1 MRNRRTPIAVEGF
14 HFILSAGL
22 ITLVLT
28 SLTWKLPA
36 ALAFGVMLFIAFFFR
51 NPWRKIPCVAN
62 AVVSPADGVIVY
74 LGKAYEEHLGT
85 EMLKISIFMSVL
97 NVHVNRAPFSGRII
111 DIFHKSGKFLNARS
125 ETATF
130 ENEQGG
136 IILET
141 DSGLKFAII
150 QIAGLIARRIVSY
163 PVKGD
168 LLRRGERFGMI
179 CFGSRVDVYLPEN
192 IDLQVVAGDKTVAG
206 TTILGYF
213 REPAISSFA

>member
-74 LGKAYEEHLGT
+74 LGKAYEEHLET
-85 EMLKISIFMSVL
+85 EMLKISIFMSVF
-97 NVHVNRAPFSGRII
+97 NVHVNRAPFSGRVVGV
-111 DIFHKSGKFLNARS
+111 FHKSGKFLDARS
-125 ETATF
+125 ERATF
-130 ENEQGG
+130 ENEQCG
-136 IILET
+136 IFLET
-141 DSGLKFAII
+141 DSGINLVVV
-150 QIAGLIARRIVSY
+150 QVAGLIARRIVSY

-168 LLRRGERFGMI
+168 TLRRGERFGLI
-179 CFGSRVDVYLPEN
+179 CFGSRVDVYLPKN
-192 IDLQVVAGDKTVAG
+192 IDLQVVAGDKTIAG
-206 TTILGYF
+206 TTILGYLL
-213 REPAISSFA
+213 